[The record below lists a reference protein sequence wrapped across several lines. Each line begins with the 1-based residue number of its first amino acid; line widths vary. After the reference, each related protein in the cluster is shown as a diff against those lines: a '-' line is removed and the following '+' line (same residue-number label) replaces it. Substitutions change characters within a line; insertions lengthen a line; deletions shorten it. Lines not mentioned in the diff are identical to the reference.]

1 MNSPHQTA
9 SQTAQYVAQDS
20 EKSTVKNALKLH
32 LKARLQKD
40 EILLAPGIYDA
51 LSGLI
56 AEQSGFEAVY
66 LSGASIAYTL
76 LGRSDVGLTTFTEVN
91 EKLAQISDR
100 IELPIIIDADTGFGN
115 ALNTERTVRGF
126 ERSGATIIQ
135 LEDQSFPK
143 RCGHL
148 DGKTVVPTTEMV
160 GKIKAALDS
169 RQHDSTLIM
178 ARTDA
183 VAVEGFEQALE
194 RAEAYLAAGADILF
208 IEAVRSDEQMQ
219 IVNKHFK
226 GRAPLLANMVEG
238 GKTPIKPVNELQA
251 LGYSIAIF
259 PGGAARTVA
268 KTLQDYFASLKATG
282 STAAFQEKMQT
293 FDGLNALIGTPELL
307 SRGKCY
313 EGGAN

>member
-1 MNSPHQTA
+1 MLAMQQPAVNSPHTA
-9 SQTAQYVAQDS
+9 FSQRDTKLNLLKTAMKDR
-20 EKSTVKNALKLH
+20 LK
-32 LKARLQKD
+32 Q
-40 EILLAPGIYDA
+40 EQILLAPGIYDA

-91 EKLAQISDR
+91 ERLAQISDR
-100 IELPIIIDADTGFGN
+100 INIPIIIDADTGFGN

-148 DGKTVVPTTEMV
+148 DGKTVVATTEMV
-160 GKIKAALDS
+160 GKIKAAVDS
-169 RQHDSTLIM
+169 RKNETTLIM

-183 VAVEGFEQALE
+183 VAVEGFEPALE
-194 RAEAYLAAGADILF
+194 RAEAYLAAGADVLF
-208 IEAVRSDEQMQ
+208 IEAVRSDEQMRL
-219 IVNKHFK
+219 VNERFK

-238 GKTPIKPVNELQA
+238 GKTPVKPVAELQA

-268 KTLQDYFASLKATG
+268 HTLQGYFASLKATG
-282 STAAFQEKMQT
+282 STAAYQDKMQT

-307 SRGKCY
+307 ARGKHY
-313 EGGAN
+313 EGGGK